1 MKPQRARSFV
11 AAVVVLT
18 AAALTGCSDTKGAA
32 SNASAVSSAV
42 SQSDS
47 WPSVDPSVLA
57 SESHITLE
65 KTVTTEQFTLS
76 VPQGW
81 SVSQEGDDSSS
92 TAQYVLF
99 DKKSD
104 KVYGGGVMKQEW
116 KAQKGEKKIELPALL
131 QWTLPNHTSISET
144 ERLPGFSMDA
154 YLLKVEQ
161 EVPAADSQWNGT
173 HWTYIVFVDSENSD
187 ASKFTAYELLFNA
200 DFASEADTVKVAQS
214 FKLT

>member
-1 MKPQRARSFV
+1 MKPQRARLFV

-18 AAALTGCSDTKGAA
+18 AAALTGCSGTKGAV
-32 SNASAVSSAV
+32 SSASAVSPAV

-57 SESHITLE
+57 SESHITLG
-65 KTVTTEQFTLS
+65 KTVTTKQFTLL
-76 VPQGW
+76 VPQEW
-81 SVSQEGDDSSS
+81 SVSQEGNASSS

-104 KVYGGGVMKQEW
+104 DVYGGGVMKQEW
-116 KAQKGEKKIELPALL
+116 KTQQGEKKIELPALL
-131 QWTLPNHTSISET
+131 QWMLPNHTSISQT

-161 EVPAADSQWNGT
+161 EAPAADSQWNGT
-173 HWTYIVFVDSENSD
+173 HWTYLVFVDSQNSD
-187 ASKFTAYELLFNA
+187 ASEATAYELFFNA
-200 DFASEADTVKVAQS
+200 DFASEADAVKVAQS